1 MTQSVV
7 MPRPEPRRLEPD
19 IVPRNLLRDI
29 VFSRLLA
36 AILRG
41 QYRVGQRLRL
51 DGIAGDMRVSRTP
64 VREALVSLEIL
75 RLVHVQRYIG
85 VVIADW
91 SMQDMI
97 ERVQIVHHLLR
108 APDENAPVDQAPP
121 FDPSPLRDCT
131 SEAGTFAVLAEWV
144 LHRLARPISA
154 DWVCS
159 QRPALDV
166 FYRDD
171 IAAVH
176 AIDMTNDA
184 AARMD
189 LLVTAQGA
197 AVSSDTLR
205 CATAL
210 RQYAM
215 LLAAVHE
222 PFRHL
227 PADARGL

>member
-1 MTQSVV
+1 MTQSVI
-7 MPRPEPRRLEPD
+7 MPRPEPRRFEPD
-19 IVPRNLLRDI
+19 VVPRNLLRDI

-51 DGIAGDMRVSRTP
+51 DGIASDMRVSRTP
-64 VREALVSLEIL
+64 VREALVSLEVL

-91 SMQDMI
+91 GVQDMV
-97 ERVQIVHHLLR
+97 ERVRITHHMLR
-108 APDENAPVDQAPP
+108 APEENTPVDAAPP
-121 FDPSPLRDCT
+121 FDPLPLRDCS

-144 LHRLARPISA
+144 LHRFARPISA
-154 DWVCS
+154 DWVAS

-166 FYRDD
+166 FYRAEV
-171 IAAVH
+171 AAVH
-176 AIDMTNDA
+176 AIDMGNDA
-184 AARMD
+184 GIRHE

-197 AVSSDTLR
+197 AVAGDSVR
-205 CATAL
+205 CASAL
-210 RQYAM
+210 RQYAT

-227 PADARGL
+227 PAEVRSV